1 MTTLQP
7 PPISLLDKYRGRER
21 ETLYSTTVTVTGG
34 DAGHGRAS
42 GVARSDDGNLDV
54 NLRLPREL
62 GGSGG
67 GTNPEQLFAAGY
79 AACFHG
85 ALSLL
90 AAQAGISIPDSS
102 VSVTVDFGRD
112 PMDGLF
118 VLTVHT
124 RIRLPGVERVV
135 AEELV
140 RNTERYCPYT
150 KMARQGITNVVA
162 LDPVDQCP
170 SQDTRST

>member
-1 MTTLQP
+1 MEPLIP
-7 PPISLLDKYRGRER
+7 PPLTLLDKYQGHDMQP
-21 ETLYSTTVTVTGG
+21 LYSTTVTVTGG
-34 DAGHGRAS
+34 YAGHGRAS
-42 GVARSDDGNLDV
+42 GVARSDDGNLDL
-54 NLRLPREL
+54 NLRMPEAL
-62 GGSGG
+62 GGPGG

-90 AAQAGISIPDSS
+90 AARAGIETPDAS
-102 VSVTVDFGRD
+102 VAVTVEFGRD

-118 VLTVHT
+118 VLTAHT
-124 RIRLPGVERVV
+124 RVQMPGVERTV

-150 KMARQGITNVVA
+150 KMARKGIVNIVA
-162 LDPVDQCP
+162 LATNHDVP
-170 SQDTRST
+170 DTR